1 MCEEKLS
8 YWLVYNYLSNAPP
21 NINAPPKAK
30 GGALYQNKGYLPNK
44 NRDFDTMRI
53 EITVLVF
60 CLYYGLFQLF

>member
-30 GGALYQNKGYLPNK
+30 GGALYQNKGYLP
-44 NRDFDTMRI
+44 DYDVVYGYRI
-53 EITVLVF
+53 AARNYRTPL
-60 CLYYGLFQLF
+60 